1 MARWKTNAEYCAGK
15 QVGIGEDPVTGS
27 IHTAIA
33 ALWAEKL
40 DKKRLIA
47 YQASTRGGILECVI
61 ESEQRIEISGY
72 AKLYM
77 QAELM
82 IWFVTKS
89 L

>member
-15 QVGIGEDPVTGS
+15 QVGIAEDPVTGS
-27 IHTAIA
+27 IHTAIV

-47 YQASTRGGILECVI
+47 YQASTRGGILKYVI

-72 AKLYM
+72 AKVYM
-77 QAELM
+77 QGELM
-82 IWFVTKS
+82 I
-89 L
+89 

>member
-1 MARWKTNAEYCAGK
+1 M
-15 QVGIGEDPVTGS
+15 
-27 IHTAIA
+27 A

-82 IWFVTKS
+82 I
-89 L
+89 

>member
-1 MARWKTNAEYCAGK
+1 MAGWHPDAEYCAGK

-33 ALWAEKL
+33 PLWADKL
-40 DKKRLIA
+40 GKTQLLA

-82 IWFVTKS
+82 I
-89 L
+89 